1 MGSGPS
7 RRAGIATYPS
17 IVRAGVLG
25 SPRRGGCCVACGGGA
40 GVPAGTPPGKRKKL
54 GDCLKVDICETN
66 IAGSSLLGVLLTGNT
81 NGVALPHIVR
91 DHELEAIR
99 RTSPTNVEILRD
111 ERTALGNLILAN
123 DYGAIVDP
131 SFSTSTIR
139 RLEEILQVE
148 VVRGH
153 IAGLPY
159 VGSLAVA
166 TNRGVITN
174 PSITEDERRI
184 IQDVLR
190 VQVEPSTVNGGVA
203 FIRSGL
209 LATSHGAVT
218 GPLTVGKELMAVSR
232 VMGL

>member
-1 MGSGPS
+1 MSII
-7 RRAGIATYPS
+7 RADIF
-17 IVRAGVLG
+17 G
-25 SPRRGGCCVACGGGA
+25 SPNIGVYCFACEGWA
-40 GVPAGTPPGKRKKL
+40 AVPAGTPPGKKKKIS
-54 GDCLKVDICETN
+54 DCLKVNLCETN
-66 IAGSSLLGVLLTGNT
+66 ISGSSLLGVLLAGNT
-81 NGVALPHIVR
+81 NGLALPHIIR
-91 DHELEAIR
+91 DHELEAVR
-99 RTSPTNVEILRD
+99 RNSAANIEILHD
-111 ERTALGNLILAN
+111 EKTALGNLILAN

-174 PSITEDERRI
+174 PSITDDERRM
-184 IQDVLR
+184 IQDVLK
-190 VQVEPSTVNGGVA
+190 VQVEPSTINGGVP